1 MPIKGILRLIGL
13 KNSFPL
19 KIDMIKTEQIYHGP
33 DDGGNFECNW
43 ENTYLSAHM
52 ISDVGKK
59 RERNEDSCILC
70 APQDE
75 GLLECR
81 GYLFAIADGMGGA
94 SAGEHA
100 SRLALSTFS
109 EQFYNGAETNI
120 PNHVQESIESANEH
134 VFAEAEQHAELSG
147 MGTTLSTVAIVG
159 DCAYIGQ
166 VGDSRVY
173 LQRPKADL
181 LQITEDHSLVAEQV
195 RGGIISEEEA
205 RNHSLK
211 NLITRAIGIKE
222 DVEVDLFSLRL
233 QKGDT
238 LLICSDGLCNMVED
252 DDIANALQVETLQT
266 AARLLVGKALEA
278 GGSDNISVALV
289 RVVGVPPKKN
299 LQAGGSQIYAP
310 PTGFWNSLKGL
321 FS

>member
-1 MPIKGILRLIGL
+1 MTAMTK
-13 KNSFPL
+13 S
-19 KIDMIKTEQIYHGP
+19 DHIYRGP
-33 DDGGNFECNW
+33 GDGGNFECNW
-43 ENTYLSAHM
+43 EDTYLSAHV

-70 APQDE
+70 APKDKD
-75 GLLECR
+75 LVECR
-81 GYLFAIADGMGGA
+81 GYLFAVADGMGGA

-100 SRLALSTFS
+100 SHLALSAFS
-109 EQFYNGAETNI
+109 EQFYSGAETNI
-120 PNHVQESIESANEH
+120 PSHVQESIEFANER
-134 VFAEAEQHAELSG
+134 VFAEAEQHVELSG
-147 MGTTLSTVAIVG
+147 MGTTLSTLTIIG
-159 DCAYIGQ
+159 DCAYVGQ

-173 LQRPKADL
+173 LQRPKSDL

-211 NLITRAIGIKE
+211 NLITRAIGIKGE
-222 DVEVDLFSLRL
+222 VEVDLFSFRL

-252 DDIANALQVETLQT
+252 EDIAIALQVEALQT

-278 GGSDNISVALV
+278 GGSENITVALV
-289 RVVGVPPKKN
+289 RVIAAPPKKN

-310 PTGFWNSLKGL
+310 STGLWNSLKGF